1 MRMLTTLA
9 VSAIPLLSAPLPA
22 QPRSEPAPH
31 STEGQSSSLA
41 PSTAATAS
49 SDPTGSAV
57 SPSQPAADTVA
68 GHLALSLAAGVALP
82 RGRFGSAQPQSDFL
96 KAGFATAVEA
106 AYGFSRTV
114 ALGAWVDAAWHATAK
129 DCTSCSATSQAAGAT
144 VRYHLV
150 QGTRFDPW
158 LSAGLGWRT
167 TRLTLRDSE
176 RRYAGPELLRL
187 VLGGDWYA
195 TSLLG
200 LGPTLE
206 LDCGAFTTHPSAA
219 GATRLFWNVQ
229 SNLRLTLDLPGK

>member
-1 MRMLTTLA
+1 
-9 VSAIPLLSAPLPA
+9 
-22 QPRSEPAPH
+22 
-31 STEGQSSSLA
+31 
-41 PSTAATAS
+41 
-49 SDPTGSAV
+49 
-57 SPSQPAADTVA
+57 
-68 GHLALSLAAGVALP
+68 
-82 RGRFGSAQPQSDFL
+82 
-96 KAGFATAVEA
+96 
-106 AYGFSRTV
+106 
-114 ALGAWVDAAWHATAK
+114 
-129 DCTSCSATSQAAGAT
+129 
-144 VRYHLV
+144 V